1 MRVQSLKA
9 AVGAACSLGAGSAAA
24 AISELALDVNT
35 IRIQA
40 TSARGTNSAF
50 SGVTHTGSLVMHN
63 GPFTALAGV
72 SVDGASKPITPGLG
86 ILTGGQIDL
95 YHGAVTGGFLSILMG
110 DGSSFLAEIVGGE
123 GRVTTQVGQGFKI
136 DGLLTNAGFAD
147 LGGPGTLNKFA
158 GVDISAFKAEA
169 PIVGS
174 FLTFAY
180 SPNAGGLDRNADLDL
195 VMHTDGPVVPL
206 PSAGAMAL
214 AGGVWVGSRRRRM
227 A

>member
-1 MRVQSLKA
+1 MKAQSLMA
-9 AVGAACSLGAGSAAA
+9 AVGAACALGSGAATA
-24 AISELALDVNT
+24 ATTELGLDVNT
-35 IRIQA
+35 VRIQA

-50 SGVTHTGSLVMHN
+50 GGVTHTGSLVMHN

-72 SVDGASKPITPGLG
+72 AVDGVSKPITPGLA

-95 YHGAVTGGFLSILMG
+95 FHGAVTGGFLSILMG
-110 DGSSFLAEIVGGE
+110 DGSAFLAEIVGGE

-136 DGLLTNAGFAD
+136 DGLLTNAAFAD
-147 LGGPGTLNKFA
+147 LGGAGTLNKFA
-158 GVDISAFKAEA
+158 GVDISAFKTEA

-180 SPNAGGLDRNADLDL
+180 SPNARGLDPNADLDL
-195 VMHTDGPVVPL
+195 VMQTDGPTVPL
-206 PSAGAMAL
+206 PSAAALTLAAGA
-214 AGGVWVGSRRRRM
+214 GVGARRRRI